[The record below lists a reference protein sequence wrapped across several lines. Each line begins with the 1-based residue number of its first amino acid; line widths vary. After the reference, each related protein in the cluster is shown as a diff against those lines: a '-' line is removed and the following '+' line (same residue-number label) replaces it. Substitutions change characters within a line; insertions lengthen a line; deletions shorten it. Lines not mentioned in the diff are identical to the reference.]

1 MPIRPSEQSN
11 RTGGRTDKGRANRVA
26 LEVPV
31 HLRQEAISLR
41 GVTRNI
47 GPGGVFVAT
56 TRPLNVG
63 AKVILTLDLRDDAQV
78 VVQALAEVRWC
89 RPFVELDDQPA
100 GVGLRFIDTPLRA
113 AMVAGAL
120 RRQGGPKGPGGADA
134 A

>member
-1 MPIRPSEQSN
+1 MPITPGEQTN
-11 RTGGRTDKGRANRVA
+11 RTGGRTDMGRANRLA

-31 HLRQEAISLR
+31 HLREGDISFS

-56 TRPLNVG
+56 LRPLGVG
-63 AKVILTLDLRDDAQV
+63 AKVIVALDLDGDAQLIE
-78 VVQALAEVRWC
+78 ALAEVRWC

-113 AMVAGAL
+113 AIVTGAL
-120 RRQGGPKGPGGADA
+120 RRSRLA
-134 A
+134 ALAATRRR